1 MLNNR
6 KSKIILILSIGIILM
21 LFSVTIIEHMQN
33 RNRIKMNSIKEIS
46 MTIKKISQ
54 GKMTIEITD
63 TTNNGNYY
71 GGYFRIEKEIDGNWE
86 ELKKKNNNPTT
97 MQGLCVKENN
107 KLDIKINLN
116 DEYDKLEKGNYRLII
131 RTTLPKNIPY
141 EFSTNFEIT

>member
-1 MLNNR
+1 MEATL
-6 KSKIILILSIGIILM
+6 
-21 LFSVTIIEHMQN
+21 
-33 RNRIKMNSIKEIS
+33 
-46 MTIKKISQ
+46 
-54 GKMTIEITD
+54 
-63 TTNNGNYY
+63 
-71 GGYFRIEKEIDGNWE
+71 

-141 EFSTNFEIT
+141 EFSTN